1 MNKADLH
8 IHSHYSN
15 DGELSIAELVK
26 KSRENDL
33 KILSI
38 TDHNKVGGIR
48 EALELC
54 NQSGIRFIPGIE
66 IDCNYKGTDM
76 HLLAYQ
82 MDWLSQ
88 EIIDLEAKTEQVI
101 MEALPLMIR
110 NLADAGIE
118 IDGEELMEKSMGKL
132 PAPEL
137 FAEVLMGNPDYHH
150 NPLLQPY
157 LPGGE
162 RSDMPYIN
170 FYLDYFAQG
179 KPAYVKLEMMD
190 FSVALKLVKRNG
202 GIPVVAH
209 PGLNFKG
216 KEEQMEELLDL
227 GAEGLEVFNNYHT
240 KNQMAYF
247 ASLSQSRGNLMT
259 AGSDFHGKTK
269 PLIELGAYPML
280 ETYSEALNL
289 SIQYLLDYE
298 TGA

>member
-1 MNKADLH
+1 MTKADLH

-26 KSRENDL
+26 KSKEKDL

-38 TDHNKVGGIR
+38 TDHNNVGGVS

-54 NQSGIRFIPGIE
+54 KISGISFIPGIE

-76 HLLAYQ
+76 HLLAYHV
-82 MDWLSQ
+82 DWLSQ
-88 EIIDLEAKTEQVI
+88 EIRELEARTERVI
-101 MEALPLMIR
+101 MEAVPVMIR
-110 NLADAGIE
+110 NLASAGIE
-118 IDGEELMEKSMGKL
+118 IDGQELMEKSKGKL

-137 FAEVLMGNPDYHH
+137 FAEVLMSNPDYHH
-150 NPLLQPY
+150 NPLLKPY

-179 KPAYVKLEMMD
+179 KAAYVKLELMD
-190 FSVALKLVKRNG
+190 FSVALELVKRNG

-227 GAEGLEVFNNYHT
+227 GAEGMEVFNNYHS
-240 KNQMAYF
+240 KNQMEYF
-247 ASLSQSRGNLMT
+247 ASLSQSRGSLIS

-280 ETYSEALNL
+280 ETYREALSH